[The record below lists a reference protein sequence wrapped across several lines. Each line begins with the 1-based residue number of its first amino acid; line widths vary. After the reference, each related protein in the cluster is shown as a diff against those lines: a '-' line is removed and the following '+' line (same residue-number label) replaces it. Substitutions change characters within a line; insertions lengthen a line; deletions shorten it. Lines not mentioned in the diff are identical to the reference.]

1 MVLLVFTMAPGAAAT
16 HSPETGLGLLGVP
29 PATETILGATGWAR
43 RHMERR
49 EEEGGG

>member
-1 MVLLVFTMAPGAAAT
+1 MVLLVFTMAP
-16 HSPETGLGLLGVP
+16 ETGDCFGLGLWGVP

-49 EEEGGG
+49 EEEEGGG